1 MRGGE
6 WFKLWRRRNDGFD
19 DADNR
24 RSTGRHGG
32 GPVRRTGGWWRTG
45 TKKEEASAQSGKPA
59 IDPASPM
66 AHGLF

>member
-32 GPVRRTGGWWRTG
+32 GPVRRTGRMVEDRD
-45 TKKEEASAQSGKPA
+45 EERGGVGPVRETR
-59 IDPASPM
+59 
-66 AHGLF
+66 H